1 MLSKYQEASAMKQVK
16 FHRTAGLLVTML
28 LLTLA
33 VRLPAQEKTANQDI
47 TGDWK
52 VKLDFDGR
60 QMEAIL
66 SFAKDADG
74 KLTAD
79 WISGWGI
86 SRLSD
91 IKYEEGKLSFVRID
105 RFRETESTSNFTGTI
120 KDGKLSGTLS
130 GSRGQSSVDGMKIK
144 PMPAAV
150 GNWQIK
156 TTRGQRE
163 ITALLTIK
171 ADKDGKLTAQWQGRR
186 GESQITD
193 LNFSEGKLTFKRKS
207 TYQDQQRE
215 STYELTVKADTLS
228 GTVTTTRGQSE
239 VEGKLVGAELI
250 GKWELTIASERGERK
265 QILQVNGDLSGM
277 YGSTAI
283 DKVNLEADQV
293 SFKLTM
299 GFGER
304 TFDIEFKGKLADG
317 KLTGQI
323 TGFRDS
329 VREVDGT
336 KLVKK
341 DKKV

>member
-1 MLSKYQEASAMKQVK
+1 MKQVK
-16 FHRTAGLLVTML
+16 FHRTAGFLVTVL

-33 VRLPAQEKTANQDI
+33 AQVLAQDGPANQDI

-52 VKLDFDGR
+52 VKLDFNGR
-60 QMEAIL
+60 QMEVIL

-86 SRLSD
+86 SKLRD
-91 IKYEEGKLSFVRID
+91 IKYEENKLSFVRVN
-105 RFRETESTSNFTGTI
+105 RFRGTESTSNFTGTI
-120 KDGKLSGTLS
+120 RDGRLSGTLS
-130 GSRGQSSVDGMKIK
+130 GRRGQSAVDGMKVK
-144 PMPAAV
+144 PMPAAA

-156 TTRGQRE
+156 TKRRQRE
-163 ITALLTIK
+163 TTAMLTVK

-186 GESQITD
+186 AESQITD
-193 LNFSEGKLTFKRKS
+193 LNFCDGKLTFKRKS
-207 TYQDQQRE
+207 TYNDRQRE

-228 GTVTTTRGQSE
+228 GTVKTARGQAP
-239 VEGKLVGAELI
+239 VEGKLVGADLI
-250 GKWELTIASERGERK
+250 GKWELTIASERGQRK
-265 QILQVNGDLSGM
+265 QILQVNPDLSGM

-293 SFKLTM
+293 SFKLVM

-304 TFDIEFKGKLADG
+304 TFDIEFKGKLAGG
-317 KLTGQI
+317 KLAGEI

-329 VREVDGT
+329 VRKVDGT
-336 KLVKK
+336 KLVETDKK
-341 DKKV
+341 D

>member
-1 MLSKYQEASAMKQVK
+1 MKQVK

-33 VRLPAQEKTANQDI
+33 AQVPAQDKPVNQCI

-52 VKLDFDGR
+52 VKLDFNGR

-66 SFAKDADG
+66 SFTKDADG

-79 WISGWGI
+79 WISGWGV
-86 SRLSD
+86 SKLSD
-91 IKYEEGKLSFVRID
+91 IKYEEGKLSFVRIN

-120 KDGKLSGTLS
+120 KDGRLSGTLS
-130 GSRGQSSVDGMKIK
+130 GSRGQSTVDGMKVK
-144 PMPAAV
+144 PMPAAA

-156 TTRGQRE
+156 TKRAQRE
-163 ITALLTIK
+163 TTATLTVK

-193 LNFSEGKLTFKRKS
+193 INFSDGKLTFKRKS
-207 TYQDQQRE
+207 TYNERQWE
-215 STYELTVKADTLS
+215 STYELTVKAGTLS
-228 GTVTTTRGQSE
+228 GTVTTARGQAE
-239 VEGKLVGAELI
+239 VEGKLVGADLI
-250 GKWELTIASERGERK
+250 GKWELTIASERGQRK
-265 QILQVNGDLSGM
+265 QILHVNGDMSGM

-283 DKVNLEADQV
+283 DKVNLEDDQV
-293 SFKLTM
+293 SFKLVM

-304 TFDIEFKGKLADG
+304 TFDIEFKGKLAGG

-329 VREVDGT
+329 VRKVDGT
-336 KLVKK
+336 KLIEA
-341 DKKV
+341 DKKG